1 MMTDVACF
9 CGCLYSFD
17 GRAGACPRCGECA
30 TVRTGSALACAD
42 DPQPREQRFVPLWQ
56 DRQNAQTTRRFSRYD
71 RVPFSD
77 LPAGVSLA
85 DALTGDPRT
94 LRVTQG

>member
-1 MMTDVACF
+1 MV
-9 CGCLYSFD
+9 
-17 GRAGACPRCGECA
+17 
-30 TVRTGSALACAD
+30 ALAPVRDAVSA
-42 DPQPREQRFVPLWQ
+42 QPSGPGQRWPAPTIASRANSAFPLWQ

-71 RVPFSD
+71 RVPSGD

-85 DALTGDPRT
+85 DALTADPRT